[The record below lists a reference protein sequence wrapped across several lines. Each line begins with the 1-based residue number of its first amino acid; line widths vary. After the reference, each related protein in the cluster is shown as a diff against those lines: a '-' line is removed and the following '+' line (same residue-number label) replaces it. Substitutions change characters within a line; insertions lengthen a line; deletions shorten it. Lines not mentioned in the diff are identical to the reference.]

1 MWTLL
6 KHSRSRYLVVLHVRC
21 SASKTLRVVLHLGG
35 EEGQHW
41 HNKHWRAHCYLQRDH
56 LPVSKGK
63 VTLKLVLELG
73 FWIDCIAVL
82 QHLNPG
88 MTSRCTQRLF
98 TCTARPSTT
107 RFLRALSWGSFYFL
121 TRWNLKL
128 QHVVLIV
135 DGFVHRTSVKCSSAW
150 IWTHQSNRVRRVIT
164 TWFSLSCRLE
174 WNPRIIR
181 FKFIFNWN
189 LCTFVKSLKIISCL
203 GWEWDKKIWYANRRM
218 NWS

>member
-21 SASKTLRVVLHLGG
+21 SASKTLESCVAPRWWRRPTLAQQALARPLLSSERSLACVQG
-35 EEGQHW
+35 EG
-41 HNKHWRAHCYLQRDH
+41 N
-56 LPVSKGK
+56 
-63 VTLKLVLELG
+63 LKTCVKLG

-88 MTSRCTQRLF
+88 MISRCTQRLF

-128 QHVVLIV
+128 LCSLWMGLSTGPASNVLLRESGPPNQTGS
-135 DGFVHRTSVKCSSAW
+135 DAL
-150 IWTHQSNRVRRVIT
+150 
-164 TWFSLSCRLE
+164 SL
-174 WNPRIIR
+174 PD
-181 FKFIFNWN
+181 FHFHA
-189 LCTFVKSLKIISCL
+189 
-203 GWEWDKKIWYANRRM
+203 G
-218 NWS
+218 

>member
-128 QHVVLIV
+128 LCSLWMGLSTGPASNVLLRESGPPNQTGS
-135 DGFVHRTSVKCSSAW
+135 DAL
-150 IWTHQSNRVRRVIT
+150 
-164 TWFSLSCRLE
+164 SL
-174 WNPRIIR
+174 PD
-181 FKFIFNWN
+181 FHFHA
-189 LCTFVKSLKIISCL
+189 
-203 GWEWDKKIWYANRRM
+203 G
-218 NWS
+218 